1 MSRWHRNRR
10 RAKPARRSL
19 TTGHGKSAAGFTLIE
34 VVVALAI
41 AGLVLIAVDRL
52 FSTGLMLDATA
63 RRSST
68 ALMIAQSALEAL
80 DSRALV
86 ARYTEEKELP
96 DGYRRSV
103 EVRPRPDLLPATPS
117 HPVVYPYQL
126 SVAVSWQAGARR
138 RSLSLS
144 EIRLGLPP

>member
-10 RAKPARRSL
+10 RAEAVRRRVA
-19 TTGHGKSAAGFTLIE
+19 GRCGDDAAGFTLIE

-41 AGLVLIAVDRL
+41 AALALTAIDRL
-52 FSTGLMLDATA
+52 FSTGLKLDATT

-86 ARYTEEKELP
+86 ASYTEVKDLP
-96 DGYRRSV
+96 GGYRRAV
-103 EVRPRPDLLPATPS
+103 EVQPRPDLLPAATT

-126 SVAVSWQAGARR
+126 SVAVSWQAGVHT

-144 EIRLGLPP
+144 EIRLGVPP

>member
-10 RAKPARRSL
+10 RADARLAAPRR
-19 TTGHGKSAAGFTLIE
+19 KVAAGFTLIE

-52 FSTGLMLDATA
+52 FSTGLRLDATA
-63 RRSST
+63 QRSAT
-68 ALMIAQSALEAL
+68 ALMIAQSTLEAL

-86 ARYTEEKELP
+86 ASYNEDKELP
-96 DGYRRSV
+96 GGYRRAV
-103 EVRPRPDLLPATPS
+103 EVRPRPDLLPGKGS
-117 HPVVYPYQL
+117 HPVVYLYQL
-126 SVAVSWQAGARR
+126 SVAVSWQAGDRR